1 MDNPACAFAFLPFPI
16 LQLEVVMQL
25 PMKDAVFVS
34 ASTLNTVEN
43 DISLLYN

>member
-1 MDNPACAFAFLPFPI
+1 MDNPACAFVFLPFPI
-16 LQLEVVMQL
+16 LQLELVMQL
-25 PMKDAVFVS
+25 LMKDVVFVS